1 MMDKPKYP
9 IVLTKFKPA
18 DVDPDIKLYGKS
30 VIQTA
35 LYLLGINKKILAST
49 AGSKKGEGLFWKKSP
64 KHLWSLLEL
73 AKRRYELE
81 IAHAHPDRG
90 GNVKR
95 AAQLNAAWSL
105 VKKLFAK
112 HGYILH

>member
-1 MMDKPKYP
+1 MDKSKYP

-18 DVDPDIKLYGKS
+18 DIDPDIKLYDKS
-30 VIQTA
+30 IIQTA
-35 LYLLGINKKILAST
+35 LYLLGIDKKTLAAS

-64 KHLWSLLEL
+64 EYLWSLLEL

-81 IAHAHPDRG
+81 ISHAHPDKG
-90 GNVKR
+90 GDIKR

-112 HGYILH
+112 RGFTLGR